1 MFIGAKVYP
10 RPPKRKP
17 WYGYLYI
24 ATFTERNKL
33 KIGISADYAARD
45 MQLRLKNETKDSAK
59 IYYLWS
65 LPFKAEIEANVKVL
79 LFHFTKSGT
88 VTKQGRQRFSLIF
101 HCIHLYL

>member
-1 MFIGAKVYP
+1 MESDDSDSYKGEMLLESKMFIGAKVYP

-59 IYYLWS
+59 IYYL
-65 LPFKAEIEANVKVL
+65 FGRAL
-79 LFHFTKSGT
+79 LCNS
-88 VTKQGRQRFSLIF
+88 V
-101 HCIHLYL
+101 C